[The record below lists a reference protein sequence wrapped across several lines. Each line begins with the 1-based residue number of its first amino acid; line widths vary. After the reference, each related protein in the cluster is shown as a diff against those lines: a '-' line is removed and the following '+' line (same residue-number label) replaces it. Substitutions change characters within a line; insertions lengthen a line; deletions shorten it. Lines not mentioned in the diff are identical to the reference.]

1 MIRLRPKHASGRTA
15 LGNCLRRSQN
25 WAIMVH
31 MVARPSIVLSC
42 LSAAVLGGCS
52 GGSQAAQCVPGL
64 TVDCPCPTGQQGAQ
78 TCTSAGTFAAC
89 VCLTP
94 NPDDGGVNG
103 ASGAGGSD
111 APVAMGVA
119 DGSDAPFIP
128 GSTATGGAAGSGTTP
143 AIVSL
148 TSFTASPTTIAVGQ
162 SSTLSWKVSG
172 ATTLS
177 IDQGV
182 GSVLGKTSQVVTP
195 TQTTSYTLTLDSY
208 MSAQVTVDVVAVLQ
222 GIFAT
227 TGSMHAPRATH
238 TATLLGT
245 GNVLIAG
252 GGRAS
257 AELYDPAAGT
267 FTATG
272 SMTGP
277 RAGHTA
283 TLLPNG
289 KVLIAGGEGVDYLA
303 SAELYD
309 LVTGTFAAT
318 GSMTAARA
326 NHTATLLPNG
336 KVLIAGGEGTGDAG
350 PNVCLASAELYDPA
364 AATFAATGSMTV
376 ARFEHTE
383 VLLGNGNVLIAGGL
397 SGSQNPLAN
406 AELYDQAVG
415 TFAATGS
422 MSVARN
428 AHTATLLPSGKV
440 LMAGGNGVDLG
451 YLASAEL
458 YDAATGTFTAIGSMT
473 VGRDRQT
480 ATLLVNGKVLI
491 AGGAAGGTA
500 SAELCDPTPG
510 TFAATGGMAVGRS
523 SHTAALLPNGN
534 VLIAGGFDG
543 SGNSLTSAELYY
555 E

>member
-318 GSMTAARA
+318 GSMT
-326 NHTATLLPNG
+326 
-336 KVLIAGGEGTGDAG
+336 
-350 PNVCLASAELYDPA
+350 
-364 AATFAATGSMTV
+364 V

-500 SAELCDPTPG
+500 SAELCDPTTG